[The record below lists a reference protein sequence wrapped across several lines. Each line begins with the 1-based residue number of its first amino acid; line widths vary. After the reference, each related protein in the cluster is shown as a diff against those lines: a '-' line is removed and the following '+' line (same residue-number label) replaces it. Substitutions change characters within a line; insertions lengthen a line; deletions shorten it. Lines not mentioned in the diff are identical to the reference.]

1 MALIHWSESLSVGVL
16 AFDNQHKRLIA
27 IINKLHDAM
36 KEGRGKEVLDAVML
50 ELVDYTVY
58 HFLAEEKAFID
69 LGYPAYAAHK
79 REHDAFTAQLK
90 AARGQAVSNAA
101 TLATMKQLTEWLKQH
116 IMGSDMKYKAHF
128 AGRRLA
134 A

>member
-1 MALIHWSESLSVGVL
+1 MALISWSDSLSVGVL

-36 KEGRGKEVLDAVML
+36 KEGRGKEVLDGILL

-58 HFLAEEKAFID
+58 HFLAEEKAFLD
-69 LGYPAYAAHK
+69 AGYLDYVAHK
-79 REHDAFTAQLK
+79 REHDAFTATIK
-90 AARGQAVSNAA
+90 AARGSSSTAA
-101 TLATMKQLTEWLKQH
+101 TLATMKQLTDWLKQH
-116 IMGSDMKYKAHF
+116 IMGSDKKYAAHF
-128 AGRRLA
+128 AGRKLA

>member
-1 MALIHWSESLSVGVL
+1 MALVNWNDGMSVGVL
-16 AFDNQHKRLIA
+16 AFDNQHKRLFA

-36 KEGRGKEVLDAVML
+36 KDGRGKEVLDGVML

-69 LGYPAYAAHK
+69 SGYAAFAAHK
-79 REHDAFTAQLK
+79 REHDTFTAQLK
-90 AARGQAVSNAA
+90 AARGQAATNAA
-101 TLATMKQLTEWLKQH
+101 TLATMKQLTDWLRNH
-116 IMGSDMKYKAHF
+116 IMVTDKKYTAHF
-128 AGRRLA
+128 GGRKA